1 MPEYE
6 IKVDGG
12 KLVRGQIVCDG
23 CGRCDTVVTYCR
35 AYHGTEIEERECL
48 TCGRRIEVETKEV
61 KDHE

>member
-6 IKVDGG
+6 VKVTGG
-12 KLVRGQIVCDG
+12 KLVRGLVVCDS

-61 KDHE
+61 KRDV

>member
-12 KLVRGQIVCDG
+12 KLVHGLVVCDT
-23 CGRCDTVVTYCR
+23 CGRCDNVVTYIRAKDGEEVMERKCR
-35 AYHGTEIEERECL
+35 V
-48 TCGRRIEVETKEV
+48 CGSMTQVETKEV

>member
-12 KLVRGQIVCDG
+12 KLVHGLVVCDT
-23 CGRCDTVVTYCR
+23 CERCDNVVTYIRAKDGEEVMERKCR
-35 AYHGTEIEERECL
+35 V
-48 TCGRRIEVETKEV
+48 CGSMIRVETKEV

>member
-12 KLVRGQIVCDG
+12 KLVHGLVVCDT
-23 CGRCDTVVTYCR
+23 CERCDNVVTYIRAKDGEEVMERKCR
-35 AYHGTEIEERECL
+35 V
-48 TCGRRIEVETKEV
+48 CGSMIRGETKEV

>member
-12 KLVRGQIVCDG
+12 KLVHGLVVCDT
-23 CGRCDTVVTYCR
+23 CGRCDNVVTYIRAKDGEEVMERKCR
-35 AYHGTEIEERECL
+35 V
-48 TCGRRIEVETKEV
+48 CGSMIRVEV

>member
-12 KLVRGQIVCDG
+12 KLVHGLVVCDT
-23 CGRCDTVVTYCR
+23 CGRCENVVTYIRAKDGEEVMERKCR
-35 AYHGTEIEERECL
+35 V
-48 TCGRRIEVETKEV
+48 CGSMIQVETKEV